1 LTRLLAIDTS
11 SAWCSVA
18 LSLGDTAP
26 LLRHQLVSAGASQ
39 LLLPW
44 IEELLLEADEK
55 LSGLDAIAVGIGPGA
70 FTGVRL
76 AVASVQ
82 GLATAT
88 GLPVLPVASLDAIAA
103 QVVTSAAFA
112 KSNQTHFVVAIDAR
126 MDEIYWAKYE
136 IHSSLFHALR
146 LGEIHLSKPEEI
158 DLTDIYYL
166 AGSAIHVYGDRLF
179 TAQKLPPNA
188 LDPDITISALGVLD
202 CAKYM
207 LDQKQQIQ
215 VAKLEPLY
223 VRNKVA
229 LTTNEREIAFKKDR

>member
-1 LTRLLAIDTS
+1 
-11 SAWCSVA
+11 
-18 LSLGDTAP
+18 
-26 LLRHQLVSAGASQ
+26 
-39 LLLPW
+39 
-44 IEELLLEADEK
+44 
-55 LSGLDAIAVGIGPGA
+55 
-70 FTGVRL
+70 
-76 AVASVQ
+76 
-82 GLATAT
+82 
-88 GLPVLPVASLDAIAA
+88 
-103 QVVTSAAFA
+103 
-112 KSNQTHFVVAIDAR
+112 

-136 IHSSLFHALR
+136 IHSSSVHALR

>member
-1 LTRLLAIDTS
+1 
-11 SAWCSVA
+11 
-18 LSLGDTAP
+18 
-26 LLRHQLVSAGASQ
+26 
-39 LLLPW
+39 
-44 IEELLLEADEK
+44 
-55 LSGLDAIAVGIGPGA
+55 
-70 FTGVRL
+70 
-76 AVASVQ
+76 
-82 GLATAT
+82 
-88 GLPVLPVASLDAIAA
+88 
-103 QVVTSAAFA
+103 
-112 KSNQTHFVVAIDAR
+112 

-136 IHSSLFHALR
+136 LHSSSVHALR

-179 TAQKLPPNA
+179 TTQKLPSNA